1 MRSRVDIL
9 FWSLLCLET
18 LAACGRTSKA
28 GDGSGRPHATG
39 GSAGQTGTEAGAPA
53 AETGGSTGASVGS
66 GATAGT
72 DAPGSAGGGADAG
85 GSDTLDGL
93 VPLYAP
99 SDAVNP
105 PIVIELPDG
114 TLLTRAAGRVRSRHE
129 KESTF
134 GTYTPG
140 YFQNRSFGLMIED
153 FTQKG
158 EKRIRVTYLPLAAP
172 AQQGVGQTTWKGWK
186 QHANNSTFQVN
197 DYMQDVATSSLP
209 FTGPH
214 DFIQQ
219 YDVSTVP
226 DMRSMERGQVLE
238 FELSVFIDPQDLMTP
253 AGRTSYYTDTFRY
266 VIGVGGLT
274 PNNTDFAQA
283 PGPLAQACLGGA
295 TTISWLFNE
304 PDLYFSQTAL
314 NIQHENV
321 QAFLE
326 GRRLFYN
333 DFITGESAEE
343 GMPRFTEQA
352 LKAGPLVR
360 APACSDCHV
369 KNGSGPAVEGFADG
383 RVARSLVGV
392 GLLEAIDEATI
403 LGAADR
409 LDRDGD
415 GISGR
420 PSYVKDPVTGSKRL
434 GRLGSKAETISVAH
448 QVAKDAFQAIGVG
461 TSLYPDNGN
470 VELADGDFAKLVTY
484 ASLLGAPPQRVDSD
498 PRVMRGEAVFGAVGC
513 GSCHKG
519 DLVTGQTHPFSEL
532 RAQSIRPFTDL
543 LLHDL
548 GPDLADDSGVE
559 AGGEPD
565 SPPAASEWR
574 TAPLWG
580 IGLRE
585 TVNGHTALMHDGR
598 AATVLEAAL
607 MHGGEAQQVS
617 ANLKALPEDD
627 QAALVAFVLSL

>member
-1 MRSRVDIL
+1 M
-9 FWSLLCLET
+9 
-18 LAACGRTSKA
+18 GGA
-28 GDGSGRPHATG
+28 GVGTG
-39 GSAGQTGTEAGAPA
+39 G
-53 AETGGSTGASVGS
+53 VGS
-66 GATAGT
+66 E
-72 DAPGSAGGGADAG
+72 
-85 GSDTLDGL
+85 TLDGL
-93 VPLYAP
+93 VPLYSP
-99 SDAVNP
+99 SDVVNP

-129 KESTF
+129 KEATF
-134 GTYTPG
+134 GTYPPG

-153 FTQKG
+153 FTPKG

-172 AQQGVGQTTWKGWK
+172 AEQGAGQTTWKGWK
-186 QHANNSTFQVN
+186 QRANNSTFSVN

-219 YDVSTVP
+219 YDVVTVP

-253 AGRTSYYTDTFRY
+253 GARTNYYTDTFRY

-274 PNNTDFAQA
+274 PNNTDYAEA
-283 PGPLAQACLGGA
+283 PGPLAQACLGGG
-295 TTISWLFNE
+295 TTISWLFND
-304 PDLYFSQTAL
+304 PALYFSQTAL

-333 DFITGESAEE
+333 DFLTGESAEE
-343 GMPRFTEQA
+343 GMQPFPEQA
-352 LKAGPLVR
+352 LKAGPVVI
-360 APACSDCHV
+360 APACSDCHI
-369 KNGSGPAVEGFADG
+369 KNGSGPASAGFASG

-403 LGAADR
+403 LSAADR

-420 PSYVKDPVTGSKRL
+420 PSYVKDLVTGGMRL
-434 GRLGSKAETISVAH
+434 GRLGWKAETSSVAH

-461 TSLYPDNGN
+461 TSLFPDNGN
-470 VELADGDFAKLVTY
+470 VELADGDLAKLVTY
-484 ASLLGAPPQRVDSD
+484 ASLLGVPPQRVDSD
-498 PRVMRGEAVFGAVGC
+498 PRVKRGEAVFGSVGC
-513 GSCHKG
+513 GSCHSG
-519 DLVTGQTHPFSEL
+519 ALSTGQTHPFAEL

-548 GPDLADDSGVE
+548 GPDLADGSGVE
-559 AGGEPD
+559 AGDELD

-580 IGLRE
+580 IGLRQ

-607 MHGGEAQQVS
+607 MHGGEAQQVI